1 MFSYPPSTR
10 FGKAVPK
17 TRIHAA
23 ASSNKRIKELFTSQ
37 VAEIIWS
44 HKLSPETLHLPARH
58 GIAEIQVFSLH
69 LKSPQLDP
77 AILRTLDK
85 AIPFPVLFEITHADR
100 IRFAASYKRPS
111 DADAAKRV
119 IEGNFLLD
127 WQPADTP
134 RLPLPVALDLSGLH
148 DQLIARHVPLPPR
161 PGESL
166 RDLVARH
173 HALQSKQREAIQLEA
188 RLQREKHFARKVE
201 LNQRL
206 RALTEEL
213 RHLAGDRED
222 CSGAL
227 RAPMPKERRNDS
239 SHSLRRS

>member
-23 ASSNKRIKELFTSQ
+23 ASSNKRIRDLFTAQ
-37 VAEIIWS
+37 VADILWS

-69 LKSPQLDP
+69 LKSDALDP

-85 AIPFPVLFEITHADR
+85 AIPFPILFQLTHADR

-111 DADAAKRV
+111 EADASQWV
-119 IEGNFLLD
+119 IEAEFLLP
-127 WQPADTP
+127 WQSVTTERP
-134 RLPLPVALDLSGLH
+134 PLPVALDLAALY
-148 DQLIARHVPLPPR
+148 DQIIRRHVPIPAR

-173 HALQSKQREAIQLEA
+173 LAIESKQREARKLEA
-188 RLQREKHFARKVE
+188 NLAKEKQFNRKVE
-201 LNQRL
+201 INARL
-206 RALTEEL
+206 RDLHGEL
-213 RHLAGDRED
+213 ATL
-222 CSGAL
+222 S
-227 RAPMPKERRNDS
+227 
-239 SHSLRRS
+239 